1 MYTFR
6 FNVLVQETS
15 MLAVDVLVQPFA
27 SVPVTVYTVVA
38 EGVAFTTAPLAGDNE
53 LVGLYV

>member
-1 MYTFR
+1 
-6 FNVLVQETS
+6 

-38 EGVAFTTAPLAGDNE
+38 EGVAFTTAPLVGDNE